1 MFFRSLKLEIREN
14 WKEALSN
21 KYYFLSLIGGILFF
35 IFGLYL
41 NNISS
46 VYNDSSGAYV
56 SVGDFILNRIS
67 TYNLEFFYSWGM
79 YITITLI
86 VVFSIF
92 FKPVKG
98 PFIFKT
104 FGLLYIVRAFFILLT
119 HVGPPVGFFYDQ
131 SIPGEMVASKF
142 LFRNDLFFS
151 GHVAVPFIAFL
162 LFKGVKVRWLF
173 FVISILM
180 TITVL
185 FMHIHYSIDVF
196 AAYFIAHSVY
206 VFSDMVSDFFSI
218 RTIKKIKKE
227 IVIK

>member
-1 MFFRSLKLEIREN
+1 MFFRNLKIEIREN
-14 WKEALSN
+14 WRDALNN

-46 VYNDSSGAYV
+46 VYNDSAGSYV
-56 SVGDFILNRIS
+56 SVGDFILNRIP

-86 VVFSIF
+86 VVFSILF
-92 FKPVKG
+92 RPVKG

-131 SIPGEMVASKF
+131 SIPDAMVSSKF

-162 LFKGVKVRWLF
+162 LFKGFKFRWLF
-173 FVISILM
+173 FVVAILM
-180 TITVL
+180 TVTVL
-185 FMHIHYSIDVF
+185 VMHIHYSIDVF
-196 AAYFIAHSVY
+196 AAYFISHSVY
-206 VFSDMVSDFFSI
+206 VFSDMISDFFSV

-227 IVIK
+227 IV

>member
-1 MFFRSLKLEIREN
+1 MFLKKLKIEVVEN
-14 WKEALSN
+14 WRDALSN
-21 KYYFLSLIGGILFF
+21 KYYFLSLIGGVLFF

-46 VYNDSSGAYV
+46 VYNDSAGAYL
-56 SVGDFILNRIS
+56 SVGDFILNRIE
-67 TYNLEFFYSWGM
+67 TYNLEFFYAWGM
-79 YITITLI
+79 YLTIVLI
-86 VVFSIF
+86 VIFSF
-92 FKPVKG
+92 LFKPTKG

-104 FGLLYIVRAFFILLT
+104 FGLLYVVRAFFILLT

-131 SIPGEMVASKF
+131 SIPGAMVASKF

-162 LFKGVKVRWLF
+162 IFKGTKFRWFF
-173 FVISILM
+173 FVMAVLM

-206 VFSDMVSDFFSI
+206 VFSDMISDFFSI
-218 RTIKKIKKE
+218 KTMKKIKAE
-227 IVIK
+227 IKV